1 MTDLIERLNYV
12 ANEAYEAASALPK
25 ADDPHLEGLIFE
37 LVERTDAIA
46 RHTCFAMDGE
56 CSLWSA
62 RTAAVDLMEYADL
75 EADISA
81 GRDLWRLVDE
91 WPNADAFWNVI
102 HPMILALGAVPSDEA
117 GYGEGFSVESA
128 LEQLL
133 EEVRARRLKHE
144 LS

>member
-1 MTDLIERLNYV
+1 MTNLIEHLNYV

-37 LVERTDAIA
+37 MVERSDAIA
-46 RHTCFAMDGE
+46 RHTCFVMDGE

-62 RTAAVDLMEYADL
+62 RTAAAELMEVTDL
-75 EADISA
+75 ETDISA
-81 GRDLWRLVDE
+81 GRDLWSRLGE
-91 WPNADAFWNVI
+91 EPHADAFWDVI
-102 HPMILALGAVPSDEA
+102 HPLTLALGAVPSDEA
-117 GYGEGFSVESA
+117 GYGEGFSVETA